1 MMKEIFFDPFPLH
14 LVTRTSPMNPS
25 TGDDEWLRLVEA
37 WKKPEK
43 WYKKP
48 TLALYFLLWH
58 LSNFCSLYDVGDL
71 SKEQRQPGFGQVP
84 WYNWLM

>member
-1 MMKEIFFDPFPLH
+1 
-14 LVTRTSPMNPS
+14 MNPS
-25 TGDDEWLRLVEA
+25 TGDDEWLRLDKA